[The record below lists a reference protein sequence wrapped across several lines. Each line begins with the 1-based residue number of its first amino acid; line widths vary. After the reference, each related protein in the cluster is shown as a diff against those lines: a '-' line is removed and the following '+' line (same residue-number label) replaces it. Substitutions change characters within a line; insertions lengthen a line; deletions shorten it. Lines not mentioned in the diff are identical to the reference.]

1 MTNTPSSVYWNKFAK
16 NSAAIQRWDF
26 QSQTVFNRIPKSKQ
40 STSWEGAAQ
49 IDDNI
54 SFMQV
59 SNKCTKTMQ
68 PYTNQN
74 LLFQTIDNI
83 ILNTI
88 QAISGLRVS
97 RSEPQV
103 KSLKQH
109 SE

>member
-1 MTNTPSSVYWNKFAK
+1 
-16 NSAAIQRWDF
+16 
-26 QSQTVFNRIPKSKQ
+26 
-40 STSWEGAAQ
+40 
-49 IDDNI
+49 
-54 SFMQV
+54 
-59 SNKCTKTMQ
+59 MQ

-74 LLFQTIDNI
+74 LQFQTIDNI

-103 KSLKQH
+103 KSLKQD